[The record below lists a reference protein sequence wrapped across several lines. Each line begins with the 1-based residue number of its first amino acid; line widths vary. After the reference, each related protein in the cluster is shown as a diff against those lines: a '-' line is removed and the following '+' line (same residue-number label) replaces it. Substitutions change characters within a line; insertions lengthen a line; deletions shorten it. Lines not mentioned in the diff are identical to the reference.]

1 MNAYP
6 ALAEYNRDTLAAR
19 HAYHADIA
27 VQDGL
32 CASCKWRKRDTAG
45 RKRLCTTCRRSGV
58 SSR

>member
-1 MNAYP
+1 MNAYQSIDRFN
-6 ALAEYNRDTLAAR
+6 AEALAAR